1 MLKKQK
7 ELAKRVKK
15 QDDLIT
21 TYENA
26 VSWYETNKK
35 LLANIGIAIAVVV
48 AVGLLLGNNQRNDGL
63 KAANEFSKVFSYY
76 DNGQFQLAISGMPE
90 KNVRGLQ
97 AIVDDYGTW
106 SVMRGGST
114 DYGNIAQYYL
124 ANCYY
129 QTGEIDKAM
138 AAYEGARLDVPI
150 LEASRIAG
158 IAACYEAKLNHAD
171 AAKYFEKAGK
181 SNANDPN
188 TAEYLAGAAR
198 NYAQS
203 GNKEQAIELYKLI
216 KKEHSSSAA
225 ARDAERYLDELR
237 G

>member
-7 ELAKRVKK
+7 ELAQRVKK

-21 TYENA
+21 TYDNA
-26 VSWYETNKK
+26 VVWYETNKK
-35 LLANIGIAIAVVV
+35 ILTNVGIAIAILI
-48 AVGLLLGNNQRNDGL
+48 AGGWFYINNSRTNNE
-63 KAANEFSKVFSYY
+63 KAANEFAKVFSYY
-76 DNGQFQLAISGMPE
+76 DNGQYQLAINGLPE

-97 AIVDDYGTW
+97 AIVNDYG
-106 SVMRGGST
+106 SSH
-114 DYGNIAQYYL
+114 YGNLAQFYL
-124 ANCYY
+124 ANSYY
-129 QTGEIDKAM
+129 NTGEYDKALK
-138 AAYEGARLDVPI
+138 AYEDANVDAPI
-150 LEASRIAG
+150 LETSRIAG
-158 IAACYEAKLNHAD
+158 IAACYEVQGNFAE

-188 TAEYLAGAAR
+188 TAEYLSNAAR
-198 NYAQS
+198 NFAKT

>member
-26 VSWYETNKK
+26 LSWYETNKK
-35 LLANIGIAIAVVV
+35 LLTNVGIAIAVLI
-48 AVGLLLGNNQRNDGL
+48 AGGWFYSNNNRTNNE
-63 KAANEFSKVFSYY
+63 KAANEFAKVFSYY
-76 DNGQFQLAISGMPE
+76 DNGQYQLAINGLPE

-97 AIVDDYGTW
+97 AIVGDYG
-106 SVMRGGST
+106 ST
-114 DYGNIAQYYL
+114 QYGNIAQFYL
-124 ANCYY
+124 ANSYFN
-129 QTGEIDKAM
+129 TGEVDKALE
-138 AAYEGARLDVPI
+138 AFEDASLDAPI

-158 IAACYEAKLNHAD
+158 IAACYEVKQNHAD

-181 SNANDPN
+181 SNTNDPN
-188 TAEYLAGAAR
+188 TAEYLANAAR
-198 NYAQS
+198 NYALS

-216 KKEHSSSAA
+216 KKEHASSAA

>member
-35 LLANIGIAIAVVV
+35 LITNVGIAIVVLI
-48 AVGLLLGNNQRNDGL
+48 AGGWFYINNNRTNNE
-63 KAANEFSKVFSYY
+63 KAANEFAKVFSYY
-76 DNGQFQLAISGMPE
+76 DNGQYQLAINGVPE

-97 AIVDDYGTW
+97 AIVSDYG
-106 SVMRGGST
+106 ST
-114 DYGNIAQYYL
+114 QYGNIAQFYL
-124 ANCYY
+124 ANSYFN
-129 QTGEIDKAM
+129 TGEYDKAM
-138 AAYEGARLDVPI
+138 EAYDDASVDAPI
-150 LEASRIAG
+150 LEASRVAG

-188 TAEYLAGAAR
+188 TAEYLANAAR
-198 NYAQS
+198 NYAKA
-203 GNKEQAIELYKLI
+203 GNKELAIELYKLI

>member
-7 ELAKRVKK
+7 ALATRVKK

-21 TYENA
+21 TYDNA

-35 LLANIGIAIAVVV
+35 ILANVGIAIAVLV
-48 AVGLLLGNNQRNDGL
+48 AGGWFYINNNRTNNE
-63 KAANEFSKVFSYY
+63 KAANEFAKVFSFY
-76 DNGQFQLAISGMPE
+76 DNGQYQLAISGVPE

-97 AIVDDYGTW
+97 AIVNDYG
-106 SVMRGGST
+106 ST
-114 DYGNIAQYYL
+114 QYGNIAQFYL
-124 ANCYY
+124 ANSYFNS
-129 QTGEIDKAM
+129 GEYDKAM
-138 AAYEGARLDVPI
+138 AAYEGASLDAPI

-158 IAACYEAKLNHAD
+158 IAACYEAKMNHAD

-181 SNANDPN
+181 SNTNDPN
-188 TAEYLAGAAR
+188 TAEYLSNAAR
-198 NYAQS
+198 NYAQA

>member
-26 VSWYETNKK
+26 VFWYETNKK
-35 LLANIGIAIAVVV
+35 LLANVGIAIALLV
-48 AVGLLLGNNQRNDGL
+48 AGGWFYINNKNTNNQ
-63 KAANEFSKVFSYY
+63 KAANEFAKVFSYY
-76 DNGQFQLAISGMPE
+76 DNGQYQLAINGVPE

-97 AIVDDYGTW
+97 AIVNDYG
-106 SVMRGGST
+106 ST
-114 DYGNIAQYYL
+114 RYGNLAEFYL
-124 ANCYY
+124 ANCYFN
-129 QTGEIDKAM
+129 TGEVDKAM
-138 AAYEGARLDVPI
+138 AAYDDASLDAPI
-150 LEASRIAG
+150 LESSRFAG
-158 IAACYEAKLNHAD
+158 IAACYEAKMNHAD

-188 TAEYLAGAAR
+188 TAEYLANAAR

>member
-15 QDDLIT
+15 QDDIIT
-21 TYENA
+21 TYENTL
-26 VSWYETNKK
+26 SWYETNKK
-35 LLANIGIAIAVVV
+35 LITNVGIAIVVIV
-48 AVGLLLGNNQRNDGL
+48 AGGWFYINNNHTNNE
-63 KAANEFSKVFSYY
+63 KAANEFAKVFSYY
-76 DNGQFQLAISGMPE
+76 DNGQYQLAINGLPE

-97 AIVDDYGTW
+97 AIVSDYG
-106 SVMRGGST
+106 ST
-114 DYGNIAQYYL
+114 KYGNIAKFYL
-124 ANCYY
+124 ANSYFN
-129 QTGEIDKAM
+129 TGEYDKAM
-138 AAYEGARLDVPI
+138 EAYDGASLNAPI

-158 IAACYEAKLNHAD
+158 VAACYEVKSNFAN

-188 TAEYLAGAAR
+188 AAEYLSNAAR
-198 NYAQS
+198 NFAKS

-225 ARDAERYLDELR
+225 ARDAERFLEELR

>member
-7 ELAKRVKK
+7 ELAQRVKK

-21 TYENA
+21 TYDNA
-26 VSWYETNKK
+26 VLWYETNKK
-35 LLANIGIAIAVVV
+35 ILTNVGIAIAILI
-48 AVGLLLGNNQRNDGL
+48 AGGWFYINNSRTSNE
-63 KAANEFSKVFSYY
+63 KAANEFAKVFSYY
-76 DNGQFQLAISGMPE
+76 DNGQYQLAINGLPE

-97 AIVDDYGTW
+97 AIVKDYG
-106 SVMRGGST
+106 SSH
-114 DYGNIAQYYL
+114 YGNLAQFYL
-124 ANCYY
+124 ANCYFN
-129 QTGEIDKAM
+129 TGEFDKALE
-138 AAYEGARLDVPI
+138 AFEDANVDAPI

-158 IAACYEAKLNHAD
+158 IAACYEVKGNFAD

-181 SNANDPN
+181 SNTNDPN
-188 TAEYLAGAAR
+188 TAEYLANAAR
-198 NYAQS
+198 NFAKA

-225 ARDAERYLDELR
+225 AREAERYLDELR

>member
-26 VSWYETNKK
+26 VSWYETNRK
-35 LLANIGIAIAVVV
+35 LLTNVGIAIAILV
-48 AVGLLLGNNQRNDGL
+48 AGGWFYINNNRTNNE
-63 KAANEFSKVFSYY
+63 KAANEFAKVFSYY
-76 DNGQFQLAISGMPE
+76 DNGQYQLAINGLPE

-97 AIVDDYGTW
+97 AIVSDYG
-106 SVMRGGST
+106 ST
-114 DYGNIAQYYL
+114 HYGNLAQFYL
-124 ANCYY
+124 ANCYFN
-129 QTGEIDKAM
+129 TGEYDKAM
-138 AAYEGARLDVPI
+138 EAFEDASVDASI
-150 LEASRIAG
+150 LETSRIAG
-158 IAACYEAKLNHAD
+158 IAACYEVKGNFAE

-181 SNANDPN
+181 INANDPN
-188 TAEYLAGAAR
+188 TAEYLANAAR
-198 NYAQS
+198 NYALS

>member
-21 TYENA
+21 TYETA

-35 LLANIGIAIAVVV
+35 LLTNIGIAIAVLV
-48 AVGLLLGNNQRNDGL
+48 AGGWFYINNNRTNNE
-63 KAANEFSKVFSYY
+63 KAANEFAKVFSYY
-76 DNGQFQLAISGMPE
+76 DNGQYQIAIAGLPE
-90 KNVRGLQ
+90 KNVRGLL
-97 AIVDDYGTW
+97 AIVNDYG
-106 SVMRGGST
+106 ST
-114 DYGNIAQYYL
+114 KYGNIAQFYL
-124 ANCYY
+124 ANCYFN
-129 QTGEIDKAM
+129 TGEFDKAM
-138 AAYEGARLDVPI
+138 EAFDNANVDAPI
-150 LEASRIAG
+150 LETSRIAG
-158 IAACYEAKLNHAD
+158 IAACYEVKANFAD

-181 SNANDPN
+181 ANANDPN
-188 TAEYLAGAAR
+188 TAEYLSNAAR
-198 NYAQS
+198 NYARS
-203 GNKEQAIELYKLI
+203 GNKELAIELYKLI

>member
-26 VSWYETNKK
+26 ISWYETNKK
-35 LLANIGIAIAVVV
+35 LLVNIGIAIAVVV
-48 AVGLLLGNNQRNDGL
+48 AVGLLLGNNHRNDSI
-63 KAANEFSKVFSYY
+63 KAANEFAKVFAYY
-76 DNGQFQLAISGMPE
+76 DNGQYQLAINGVPE
-90 KNVRGLQ
+90 KNVRGMQ
-97 AIVDDYGTW
+97 AIVNDYGTW
-106 SVMRGGST
+106 SVMRAGST
-114 DYGNIAQYYL
+114 SYGNLAQFYL
-124 ANCYY
+124 GNSYFN
-129 QTGEIDKAM
+129 TGEIDKAM
-138 AAYEGARLDVPI
+138 EAYEGASLDVPI

-158 IAACYEAKLNHAD
+158 IAACYEAKMNHAD

-181 SNANDPN
+181 STANDPN
-188 TAEYLAGAAR
+188 TAEYLAAAAR
-198 NYAQS
+198 NYALS

-225 ARDAERYLDELR
+225 ARDAERYLEELH

>member
-26 VSWYETNKK
+26 LSWYETNKK
-35 LLANIGIAIAVVV
+35 LLSNIGIAIAVLI
-48 AVGLLLGNNQRNDGL
+48 AGGWFYINNNRTNNE
-63 KAANEFSKVFSYY
+63 KAAAEFAKVFSYY
-76 DNGQFQLAISGMPE
+76 DNGQYQLAINGLPE
-90 KNVRGLQ
+90 KNVRGLL
-97 AIVDDYGTW
+97 AIVSDYG
-106 SVMRGGST
+106 ST
-114 DYGNIAQYYL
+114 HYGNIAQFYL
-124 ANCYY
+124 ANSYY
-129 QTGEIDKAM
+129 NTGEYDKALE
-138 AAYEGARLDVPI
+138 AFEDASLDAEI
-150 LEASRIAG
+150 LETSRVAG
-158 IAACYEAKLNHAD
+158 IAACYEVKGD
-171 AAKYFEKAGK
+171 FSGAAKYFEKAGK
-181 SNANDPN
+181 ANANDPN
-188 TAEYLAGAAR
+188 AAEYLANAAR
-198 NYAQS
+198 NHARS

>member
-26 VSWYETNKK
+26 VSWYDTNKK
-35 LLANIGIAIAVVV
+35 LLTNIGIAIAVLV
-48 AVGLLLGNNQRNDGL
+48 AGGWFYINNNRTNNE
-63 KAANEFSKVFSYY
+63 KAANEFAKVFSYY
-76 DNGQFQLAISGMPE
+76 DNGQYQIAINGIPE

-97 AIVDDYGTW
+97 AIVNDYG
-106 SVMRGGST
+106 ST
-114 DYGNIAQYYL
+114 KYGNIAQFYL
-124 ANCYY
+124 ANSYFN
-129 QTGEIDKAM
+129 TGEYDKALE
-138 AAYEGARLDVPI
+138 AFEDASVDAQI

-158 IAACYEAKLNHAD
+158 IAACYEIKANYED
-171 AAKYFEKAGK
+171 AAKYFENAGK
-181 SNANDPN
+181 SNVNDPN
-188 TAEYLAGAAR
+188 AAEYLANAAR
-198 NYAQS
+198 NYAKA

>member
-15 QDDLIT
+15 QDDIIT

-26 VSWYETNKK
+26 LSWYETNKK
-35 LLANIGIAIAVVV
+35 LITNVGIAIVVIV
-48 AVGLLLGNNQRNDGL
+48 AGGWFYFNNNSTNNE
-63 KAANEFSKVFSYY
+63 KAANEFAKVFSYY
-76 DNGQFQLAISGMPE
+76 DNGQYQLAINGLPE

-97 AIVDDYGTW
+97 AIVSDYG
-106 SVMRGGST
+106 ST
-114 DYGNIAQYYL
+114 KYGNIAKFYL
-124 ANCYY
+124 ANSYFNI
-129 QTGEIDKAM
+129 GEYDKAM
-138 AAYEGARLDVPI
+138 DSFDGASLDAPI

-158 IAACYEAKLNHAD
+158 VAACYEVRSNFAD

-181 SNANDPN
+181 LNANDPN
-188 TAEYLAGAAR
+188 AAEYLSNAAR
-198 NYAQS
+198 NFAKA

-225 ARDAERYLDELR
+225 ARDAERFLEELR

>member
-26 VSWYETNKK
+26 LSWYETNKK
-35 LLANIGIAIAVVV
+35 LLTNVGIAIAVLI
-48 AVGLLLGNNQRNDGL
+48 AGGWFYSNNNRTNNE
-63 KAANEFSKVFSYY
+63 KAANEFAKVFSYY
-76 DNGQFQLAISGMPE
+76 DNGQYQLAINGLPE

-97 AIVDDYGTW
+97 AIVGDYG
-106 SVMRGGST
+106 ST
-114 DYGNIAQYYL
+114 QYGNIAQFYL
-124 ANCYY
+124 ANCYFN
-129 QTGEIDKAM
+129 TGEVDKALE
-138 AAYEGARLDVPI
+138 AFEDASLDAPI

-158 IAACYEAKLNHAD
+158 IAACYEVKQNHAD

-181 SNANDPN
+181 SNTNDPN
-188 TAEYLAGAAR
+188 TAEYLANAAR
-198 NYAQS
+198 NYALS

-216 KKEHSSSAA
+216 KKEHASSAA

>member
-15 QDDLIT
+15 QDDIIT
-21 TYENA
+21 TYENTL
-26 VSWYETNKK
+26 SWYETNKK
-35 LLANIGIAIAVVV
+35 LITNVGIAIVVIV
-48 AVGLLLGNNQRNDGL
+48 AGGWFYINNNHTNNE
-63 KAANEFSKVFSYY
+63 KAANEFAKVFSYY
-76 DNGQFQLAISGMPE
+76 DNGQYQLAINGLPE

-97 AIVDDYGTW
+97 AIVSDYG
-106 SVMRGGST
+106 ST
-114 DYGNIAQYYL
+114 KYGNIAKFYL
-124 ANCYY
+124 ANSYFNTDEY
-129 QTGEIDKAM
+129 DKAM
-138 AAYEGARLDVPI
+138 EAYDGASLNAPI

-158 IAACYEAKLNHAD
+158 VAACYEVKSNFAN

-188 TAEYLAGAAR
+188 AAEYLSNAAR
-198 NYAQS
+198 NFAKS

-225 ARDAERYLDELR
+225 ARDAERFLEELR

>member
-7 ELAKRVKK
+7 ELAQRVKK

-21 TYENA
+21 TYDNA
-26 VSWYETNKK
+26 VVWYETNKK
-35 LLANIGIAIAVVV
+35 LLTNVGIAIAILI
-48 AVGLLLGNNQRNDGL
+48 AVGWFYINNSRTSNE
-63 KAANEFSKVFSYY
+63 KAANEFAKVFSYY
-76 DNGQFQLAISGMPE
+76 DNGQYQLAINGLPE

-97 AIVDDYGTW
+97 AIVNDYG
-106 SVMRGGST
+106 SSH
-114 DYGNIAQYYL
+114 YGNLAQFYL
-124 ANCYY
+124 ANSYY
-129 QTGEIDKAM
+129 NTGEYDKALK
-138 AAYEGARLDVPI
+138 AFEDADVDAPI

-158 IAACYEAKLNHAD
+158 IAACYEVKGNFAD

-188 TAEYLAGAAR
+188 TAEYLSNAAR
-198 NYAQS
+198 NFAKT

>member
-15 QDDLIT
+15 QDDIIT

-26 VSWYETNKK
+26 LSWYETNKK
-35 LLANIGIAIAVVV
+35 IIFNIGIAIVAIV
-48 AVGLLLGNNQRNDGL
+48 AVGWFYFNNDRNNNE
-63 KAANEFSKVFSYY
+63 KAANEFAKVFSYY
-76 DNGQFQLAISGMPE
+76 DNGQYQLAINGLPE
-90 KNVRGLQ
+90 KNVRGLL
-97 AIVDDYGTW
+97 AIVSDYG
-106 SVMRGGST
+106 ST
-114 DYGNIAQYYL
+114 KYGNIAKFYL
-124 ANCYY
+124 ANSYFNTDEY
-129 QTGEIDKAM
+129 DKALEL
-138 AAYEGARLDVPI
+138 YDGASLDAPI

-158 IAACYEAKLNHAD
+158 VAACYEVKSNFAD

-188 TAEYLAGAAR
+188 AAEYLSNAAR
-198 NYAQS
+198 NFAKA

-225 ARDAERYLDELR
+225 ARDAERFLEELR

>member
-26 VSWYETNKK
+26 VFWYESNKK
-35 LLANIGIAIAVVV
+35 LLANVGIAIALLV
-48 AVGLLLGNNQRNDGL
+48 AGGWFYINNKNTNNQ
-63 KAANEFSKVFSYY
+63 KAANEFAKVFSYY
-76 DNGQFQLAISGMPE
+76 DNGQYQLAINGVPE

-97 AIVDDYGTW
+97 AIVNDYG
-106 SVMRGGST
+106 ST
-114 DYGNIAQYYL
+114 RYGNLAEFYL
-124 ANCYY
+124 ANCYFN
-129 QTGEIDKAM
+129 TGDVDKAM
-138 AAYEGARLDVPI
+138 AAYDDASLDAPI
-150 LEASRIAG
+150 LESSRIAG
-158 IAACYEAKLNHAD
+158 IAACYEAKMNHAD

-188 TAEYLAGAAR
+188 TAEYLANAAR